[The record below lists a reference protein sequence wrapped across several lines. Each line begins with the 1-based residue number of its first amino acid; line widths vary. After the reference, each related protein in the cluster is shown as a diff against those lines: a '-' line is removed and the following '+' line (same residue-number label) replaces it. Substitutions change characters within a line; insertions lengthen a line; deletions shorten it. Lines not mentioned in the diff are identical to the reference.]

1 MAILVNQSRN
11 KTINHSDAKRLSKLE
26 ITVTTCE
33 KKLPHPNN
41 LEPLQKIL
49 TDAKIFSTHV
59 NDLKTMTHVKKCFDD
74 VTTQSI

>member
-33 KKLPHPNN
+33 KKIARPKQFGTL
-41 LEPLQKIL
+41 
-49 TDAKIFSTHV
+49 AKNFDRRKNIF
-59 NDLKTMTHVKKCFDD
+59 DPRKRLKNYDPCKKMF
-74 VTTQSI
+74 